1 MDGSDIV
8 IRVRS
13 LVNRFGSQVVHD
25 GLDLDVRRGEIL
37 GLVGG
42 SGSGKSVLLRCIIG
56 LRKPTAGTIEIEGE
70 DITRMDR
77 RRFLAIQKRWGVL
90 FQSGALFSS
99 LSVLDNV
106 LLPMNAWLDLSP
118 GRREALAR
126 LKIRMVGLGPEAAD
140 KYPAELSGGMIKRAS
155 LARALALEPVLLFL
169 DEPTAGLD
177 PIAASEFDSLLA
189 YLRDGLGLTVVMITH
204 DLDTLFNICDR
215 IAVLV
220 DRRLQVGTLEEML
233 ANPHPWI
240 HRYFHGARARAA
252 RGEGG

>member
-1 MDGSDIV
+1 MVTTDV
-8 IRVRS
+8 LIRVRG
-13 LVNRFGSQVVHD
+13 LVNRFGDQVVHD

-99 LSVLDNV
+99 LSVLDNI
-106 LLPMNAWLDLSP
+106 LLPMHEYLALDP
-118 GRREALAR
+118 ARREALAR

-155 LARALALEPVLLFL
+155 LARALALDPVLLFL

-177 PIAASEFDSLLA
+177 PIAASEFDQLLA
-189 YLRDGLGLTVVMITH
+189 YLRDNLGLTVVMITH

-215 IAVLV
+215 IAILV
-220 DRRLQVGTLEEML
+220 DRRLQVGTLQEML
-233 ANPHPWI
+233 ASAHPWI

-252 RGEGG
+252 RGEAG